1 MGNHKMDAISFEATI
16 ENGMIRIP
24 SQYLSQL
31 QPRLKVIVLQEK
43 LAETEGN
50 IKRKDKFLAQVAQH
64 RFDLPPDY
72 RFKRDELYDRI

>member
-1 MGNHKMDAISFEATI
+1 MGNNMMDAISFEATI

-24 SQYLSQL
+24 SQYLAQL

-43 LAETEGN
+43 LEETEAD
-50 IKRKDKFLAQVAQH
+50 IKRKDKFLAKVAQH
-64 RFDLPPDY
+64 RFALPPDY

>member
-1 MGNHKMDAISFEATI
+1 MGNNMMDAISFDATI

-24 SQYLSQL
+24 SQYLAQL

-43 LAETEGN
+43 LEETEAD
-50 IKRKDKFLAQVAQH
+50 IKRKDKFLAKVAQH
-64 RFDLPPDY
+64 RFELPPDY